1 MSITLKPE
9 YSNSLKKNIANSP
22 ALHIKC
28 IYSTATEY
36 TKRSVSVRKDSMR
49 KEIEKSAEKEKENL
63 LNKLTEESKQ
73 FLPVIN
79 SLKTLARVICQFQ
92 I

>member
-1 MSITLKPE
+1 
-9 YSNSLKKNIANSP
+9 
-22 ALHIKC
+22 
-28 IYSTATEY
+28 
-36 TKRSVSVRKDSMR
+36 MR

>member
-36 TKRSVSVRKDSMR
+36 TKHSKALGNALVKNGYQHKNVK
-49 KEIEKSAEKEKENL
+49 KEIEKAVDEERENL
-63 LNKLTEESKQ
+63 LNKTKEFK
-73 FLPVIN
+73 
-79 SLKTLARVICQFQ
+79 
-92 I
+92 